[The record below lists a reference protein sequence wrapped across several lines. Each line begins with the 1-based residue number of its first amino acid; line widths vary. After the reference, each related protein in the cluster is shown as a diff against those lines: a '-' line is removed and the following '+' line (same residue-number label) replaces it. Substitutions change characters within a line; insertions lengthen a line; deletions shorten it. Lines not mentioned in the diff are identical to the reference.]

1 MAAWMFNKADTTIGF
16 AGKANFVSYLV
27 FITISNM
34 MYWSF
39 KFVFKQLVFFSF
51 FLRVIFYKLFSWFLV
66 AKLVIF
72 RCTYQREILFV
83 FIEGSPS
90 GSLQKRRQ

>member
-1 MAAWMFNKADTTIGF
+1 MFNKADTTISF

-39 KFVFKQLVFFSF
+39 KFVFKQLGFF
-51 FLRVIFYKLFSWFLV
+51 FLFFFELYSINFS
-66 AKLVIF
+66 AD
-72 RCTYQREILFV
+72 C
-83 FIEGSPS
+83 
-90 GSLQKRRQ
+90 

>member
-1 MAAWMFNKADTTIGF
+1 MFNKADTTIGF

-51 FLRVIFYKLFSWFLV
+51 FLRVIFYKLFS
-66 AKLVIF
+66 
-72 RCTYQREILFV
+72 
-83 FIEGSPS
+83 
-90 GSLQKRRQ
+90 

>member
-1 MAAWMFNKADTTIGF
+1 MFNKADTTISF

-39 KFVFKQLVFFSF
+39 KFVFKQLGFFFSF
-51 FLRVIFYKLFSWFLV
+51 NFFELYSINFSANF
-66 AKLVIF
+66 
-72 RCTYQREILFV
+72 
-83 FIEGSPS
+83 
-90 GSLQKRRQ
+90 